1 MKKILLI
8 CFLLLFPLCGCGVS
22 EQRREVEQLLII
34 QTVGVDYA
42 PGGMKLSL
50 AAASDR
56 EQAEPPPALTGSG
69 PTFSAALERIRDAS
83 VEEELFTGHMRGL
96 LVGEE
101 AAVHGLEDLLGAVC
115 RSADLRLDM
124 PLYLVRGGTAEKL
137 VLDAGSEER
146 GISEILRAADAH
158 RARQQGIRSGSAGT
172 ILRSLI
178 RRGGAL
184 APALRFEKAAEDGG
198 NTAVPAGYGVLA
210 EGKLCAWIEPDEALG
225 ADLLRGVTAGR
236 TLDVLDLEGMPATLE
251 LQRGTCRLLPV
262 WDADGGLH
270 GLDVTAQVRAA
281 VLETAADSA
290 LGTEAYDDHMTA
302 QLESAVSDRIGRILR
317 LERQLSLDFLGLED
331 GLRLSAPERW
341 GRLTEPL
348 GALLPGLEISIT
360 VRGEI
365 AHSFDAKD
373 T

>member
-1 MKKILLI
+1 M
-8 CFLLLFPLCGCGVS
+8 
-22 EQRREVEQLLII
+22 
-34 QTVGVDYA
+34 
-42 PGGMKLSL
+42 
-50 AAASDR
+50 
-56 EQAEPPPALTGSG
+56 
-69 PTFSAALERIRDAS
+69 
-83 VEEELFTGHMRGL
+83 
-96 LVGEE
+96 
-101 AAVHGLEDLLGAVC
+101 
-115 RSADLRLDM
+115 
-124 PLYLVRGGTAEKL
+124 RGGTAEKL

-184 APALRFEKAAEDGG
+184 APALHFEKAAEDGG
-198 NTAVPAGYGVLA
+198 STAVPAGYGVLA

-341 GRLTEPL
+341 GRLSEPL

>member
-1 MKKILLI
+1 M
-8 CFLLLFPLCGCGVS
+8 
-22 EQRREVEQLLII
+22 EQLRII
-34 QTVGVDYA
+34 QTVGVDYT
-42 PGGMKLSL
+42 PGGVKLSL
-50 AAASDR
+50 AAASGQ
-56 EQAEPPPALTGSG
+56 EQREPPPALTGSG
-69 PTFSAALERIRDAS
+69 PTFSAALERIRDSS
-83 VEEELFTGHMRGL
+83 VEEELFTGHVRGL

-101 AAVHGLEDLLGAVC
+101 AAEHGLEDLLGTVC

-137 VLDAGSEER
+137 MQGAGSESR
-146 GISEILRAADAH
+146 GITEILRAAETRRLRRQGARDSDAG
-158 RARQQGIRSGSAGT
+158 A

-184 APALRFEKAAEDGG
+184 APALRYEKAAENGG
-198 NTAVPAGYGVLA
+198 MTAAPAGYGVLA

-225 ADLLRGVTAGR
+225 ADLLLGATAGR
-236 TLDVLDLEGMPATLE
+236 TLDVLDLEGMPATLA
-251 LQRGTCRLLPV
+251 LQQGSCRLVPV
-262 WDADGGLH
+262 WDENGGLR

-290 LGTEAYDDHMTA
+290 VGSESYDDHMTA

-317 LERQLSLDFLGLED
+317 LERQLSLDFLGLEE
-331 GLRLSAPERW
+331 GLRLSSPDRW
-341 GRLTEPL
+341 QPLTEPL

-373 T
+373 AQNVLNREY